1 MPPTSALARTRLVA
15 RACAAAALWLAA
27 ALPASAQ
34 ADAGGAVRDNGCMRC
49 HAMERTYVGP
59 GFAQIAERYRN
70 DAHAEAY
77 LAGRIRNGGAGEWG
91 RALMPRHP
99 RIGEEEARSL
109 ARWILA
115 QRKG

>member
-1 MPPTSALARTRLVA
+1 MPQCFLPQAFRR
-15 RACAAAALWLAA
+15 AAATAAWCLAA
-27 ALPASAQ
+27 VLSLSAH
-34 ADAGGAVRDNGCMRC
+34 ADESREVRDNGCMRC

-59 GFAQIAERYRN
+59 GFVQIAERYRN
-70 DAHAEAY
+70 DQNAEAY

-99 RIGEEEARSL
+99 RIGEKEARSL

>member
-1 MPPTSALARTRLVA
+1 MPNCLQPPPFRR
-15 RACAAAALWLAA
+15 AAATAACCLAA
-27 ALPASAQ
+27 VLVHPPAY
-34 ADAGGAVRDNGCMRC
+34 ADEGRGVRDNGCMRC
-49 HAMERTYVGP
+49 HAMERPYVGP

-70 DAHAEAY
+70 DKNAEAY
-77 LAGRIRNGGAGEWG
+77 LADRIRNGGAGEWG

-109 ARWILA
+109 ARWVLA

>member
-1 MPPTSALARTRLVA
+1 MPQCFQSPPLRR
-15 RACAAAALWLAA
+15 AAAAAAWCLAA
-27 ALPASAQ
+27 VLIHLPAY
-34 ADAGGAVRDNGCMRC
+34 ADEGRWVRDNGCMRC

-70 DAHAEAY
+70 DKNAEAY
-77 LAGRIRNGGAGEWG
+77 LADRIRNGGAGEWG

-99 RIGEEEARSL
+99 RIGEEQARSL